1 MNDTELGQRLARRLD
16 ACVDDLDPRILRRL
30 QASRELAMEQLQE
43 PVQALATGSG
53 AARLPGPLLGP
64 LLGPLA
70 GAFRHR
76 LFLPAAVLLLGL
88 VTIYVWQGSGITSND
103 GEELELLGDELPINA
118 YLDKGFQQWIT
129 PAMQR

>member
-1 MNDTELGQRLARRLD
+1 VNDTDLGQRLARRLD

-30 QASRELAMEQLQE
+30 QAGRELAIDQLRE
-43 PVQALATGSG
+43 PATALAATGTAG
-53 AARLPGPLLGP
+53 RLSRPPG
-64 LLGPLA
+64 
-70 GAFRHR
+70 GAFRQR
-76 LFLPAAVLLLGL
+76 LFFPAAVLLLGL
-88 VTIYVWQGSGITSND
+88 VTIYAWQGAGPTTTD